1 MARVLRDTPL
11 GQFIR
16 LVSQGRLLQYTEDG
30 NGLEILRNR
39 RSQPVDT
46 VTEVP
51 VNVEADPEVLA
62 KKGTNV
68 EDLVV
73 VDWYSPTDPENPR
86 NFSRTKKLWAS
97 FIIFLYTFV
106 VYCTSSIT
114 TPSYPYIAPQHG
126 LSETSVS
133 LILALYVLGYA
144 LGPLLFAPLSE
155 IPWIGRNIPYWAS
168 FFPFLALSI
177 ALTQVQDLNFA
188 TICVLRF
195 LQGYFG
201 SPILATG
208 AASYDDLF
216 DEFESPYGYMIW
228 LGAMY
233 AGPAVGP
240 LLSGYAVVKDFRW
253 PYWEVAIM
261 AGGLFP
267 LVILLPETS
276 ADYILLQRAKRM
288 RKFTGDPKYRAPSE
302 IKRLRVAKVFMDAL
316 IKPTEIAMKDPAIAF
331 VTVYGGIVY
340 ATYYSYFEAFPLVYH
355 DRYGFSAG
363 AIGLIF
369 LSAIIG
375 GGICAIIYAVYL
387 QLYFT
392 PRARADVKQ
401 VAAAAAAAN
410 DASQPQTLA
419 TGPQRLHINA
429 AIPQERWLIPSIP
442 FSVLCP
448 AGLFLFAWTATA
460 TTHDANG
467 AAHPAFHWIVPTIGI
482 ALFSGGSYV
491 VFQCTIIYISLS
503 YRKYFASLSATYDMS
518 RGSMAAGVVM
528 GSRAVFVS
536 WGVDKGV
543 SVLAGV
549 SAAGVLGM
557 AFLWKYGAVL
567 RSKSKFAER

>member
-1 MARVLRDTPL
+1 MAKFLRDTPL
-11 GQFIR
+11 GQLIR
-16 LVSQGRLLQYTEDG
+16 LVSQGHLLQYPEDG
-30 NGLEILRNR
+30 NGLEILNNK
-39 RSQPVDT
+39 RSQPVNPAAEPPAT
-46 VTEVP
+46 A
-51 VNVEADPEVLA
+51 EADPEVLA

-68 EDLVV
+68 EDLVI

-86 NFSRTKKLWAS
+86 NFSTTKKLWSS
-97 FIIFLYTFV
+97 FVIFLYTFV

-126 LSETSVS
+126 LGETAVS

-168 FFPFLALSI
+168 FLPFLAFSI

-195 LQGYFG
+195 FQGYFG

-216 DEFESPYGYMIW
+216 DEFESPYGYMLW

-240 LLSGYAVVKDFRW
+240 LLSGYAVVRDFRW

-267 LVILLPETS
+267 LVLLLPETS

-288 RKFTGDPKYRAPSE
+288 RNLTRKPEYRAPSE
-302 IKRLRVAKVFMDAL
+302 IKRLNIAKVFTDAM
-316 IKPTEIAMKDPAIAF
+316 IKPTEIAIKDPAIAF

-363 AIGLIF
+363 GIGLIF

-375 GGICAIIYAVYL
+375 GGICAVIYALYL

-392 PRARADVKQ
+392 PRARAEVKR
-401 VAAAAAAAN
+401 VASAAAAAN
-410 DASQPQTLA
+410 DVSHPQSDA

-460 TTHDANG
+460 TAHDANG
-467 AAHPAFHWIVPTIGI
+467 TAHPTFHWIVPTIGI

-557 AFLWKYGAVL
+557 LFLWKYGAVL
-567 RSKSKFAER
+567 RSRSTFAER

>member
-1 MARVLRDTPL
+1 MELAN
-11 GQFIR
+11 
-16 LVSQGRLLQYTEDG
+16 E
-30 NGLEILRNR
+30 
-39 RSQPVDT
+39 